1 VAREDARGMVLQL
14 TEESMGSDLWFRE
27 FERLLNEKEA
37 SGKSFDQAYTE
48 ATSETDVAVRERLAD
63 MADRA
68 RKRERG
74 E

>member
-1 VAREDARGMVLQL
+1 MA
-14 TEESMGSDLWFRE
+14 SDRWFRE

-37 SGKSFDQAYTE
+37 AGKSPKQAYHE
-48 ATSETDVAVRERLAD
+48 AASETDVAVRERVAD

-68 RKRERG
+68 KKRERG

>member
-1 VAREDARGMVLQL
+1 
-14 TEESMGSDLWFRE
+14 MGSDIWFRE
-27 FERLLNEKEA
+27 FERLINEKEA
-37 SGKSFDQAYTE
+37 AGKSFDRAYHE

-68 RKRERG
+68 KKRERG